1 MGHAEG
7 GMTKR
12 YGTKRKPRVVNIGE
26 LDEAVQGIDWAF
38 LPTVSPPA

>member
-12 YGTKRKPRVVNIGE
+12 YGTKRKPRVVNIGD
-26 LDEAVQGIDWAF
+26 LDEAVQGLDWAF
-38 LPTVSPPA
+38 LPAIRRTS

>member
-1 MGHAEG
+1 MGHAES

-26 LDEAVQGIDWAF
+26 LDEAVQEGDWAF
-38 LPTVSPPA
+38 LSTVSHTA